1 MCDIAVARRVM
12 PEGIRVLV
20 VDDEPGLAELVGL
33 WLEESGCEIATA
45 RSAIEALDNLARGAF
60 DVLFT
65 DVAMPGGMDGFELAA
80 EALRR
85 WPELK
90 VAFGSAHAWQS
101 PASEAMS
108 ATILRKPYTQAQVHC
123 AVAKVLTH

>member
-1 MCDIAVARRVM
+1 MCDISVARRNV

-33 WLEESGCEIATA
+33 WLEASGCEIATA
-45 RSAIEALDNLARGAF
+45 RSAIEALDNLARGVF

-65 DVAMPGGMDGFELAA
+65 DVSMPGGMDGFELAA
-80 EALRR
+80 EAIRR
-85 WPELK
+85 WPALK

-101 PASEAMS
+101 PDGAALS
-108 ATILRKPYTQAQVHC
+108 ATILRKPYTQAQVQC
-123 AVAKVLTH
+123 AVVKVLTH